1 MYSLLDYDYFLP
13 PEQIAQQPVDRR
25 DRSRLFVLDRAS
37 GSYAHRRFSDLADHM
52 KDGDVLVVNNTRV
65 IPGRL
70 YGKKPS
76 GGTVEA
82 LVLSH
87 RRVASV
93 PGDSGIR
100 DAADCLIKAS
110 KPCKP
115 GLKIDFGGL
124 SATVVDG
131 AAGRYTLHF
140 QTRGG
145 LAAEL
150 DAVGRMP
157 LPSYIRRSPD
167 VAPPCDDRTA
177 YQTVYAKEGG
187 AVAAPTAG
195 LHFTEN
201 LMERI
206 RRRGVSVV
214 EITLHVGYGTFAP
227 VRVDDI
233 RDHKMHAETFHITPA
248 AADTINQAKAEGRR
262 VVAVGTTSVR
272 TLEYVARATG
282 EITQGTGES
291 DLFIYPGFPFRIV
304 DALITNFHLPQST
317 LVMLVS
323 AFAGRQT
330 ILAAYA
336 EAVGKGYRFFS
347 YGDGM
352 MIV

>member
-1 MYSLLDYDYFLP
+1 MYSLQDYDYFLP
-13 PEQIAQQPVDRR
+13 PEQIAQQPADRR
-25 DRSRLFVLDRAS
+25 DGSRLFVIDRAS
-37 GSYAHRRFSDLADHM
+37 GGCDHRQFTDVVDYLR
-52 KDGDVLVVNNTRV
+52 DGDVLVVNNTRV

-70 YGKKPS
+70 YGRKPS

-87 RRVASV
+87 RRVASGSGE
-93 PGDSGIR
+93 PGVR

-115 GLKIDFGGL
+115 GLKIDFEGL

-131 AAGRYTLHF
+131 TAGRYTLHF
-140 QTRGG
+140 QTSGG
-145 LAAEL
+145 LAVEL

-157 LPSYIRRSPD
+157 LPPYIRRSSD
-167 VAPPCDDRTA
+167 VEPPCDDHTA
-177 YQTVYAKEGG
+177 YQTVYAKESG

-195 LHFTEN
+195 LHFTES

-206 RRRGVSVV
+206 RRRGVSIV

-227 VRVDDI
+227 VRVEDI
-233 RDHKMHAETFHITPA
+233 RDHKMHSETFHVTPA

-282 EITQGTGES
+282 EIRPGTGES
-291 DLFIYPGFPFRIV
+291 DLYIYPGFTFRIV

-323 AFAGRQT
+323 AFTGRET

-336 EAVGKGYRFFS
+336 EAVSKGYRFFS

-352 MIV
+352 LIV